1 MKKILSLITAGLL
14 SVSVFAG
21 CGDTASSGLSSGSET
36 KAGESAASTTAKEET
51 TDLTTITIGAT
62 SAPHAEILAQ
72 IVDDLKAEGIELV
85 VTEFN
90 DYQQL
95 NPALS
100 AGDIDANYFQH
111 QPFLDTYN
119 SEKNDTLV
127 SVGKIH
133 YEPFGIYAGKT
144 KSLADLAD
152 GAEIAIPNDTT
163 NGARALLLLQQE
175 GLIKLKDGAGLEASA
190 LDIAENPHNYK
201 ITEIAAAQ
209 LPRSVADVDVAVIN
223 GNYAI
228 EAGFQVKDALAVEAS
243 DSLAAETF
251 GNVLAVRAE
260 DKDSEAIQKVLK
272 ALKSDKVKTFIEE
285 TYAGGVVPLF

>member
-1 MKKILSLITAGLL
+1 MKKFLSLITASLL
-14 SVSVFAG
+14 SVSVLAG
-21 CGDTASSGLSSGSET
+21 CGDTTASSNLNSSTET
-36 KAGESAASTTAKEET
+36 KASEDTASATTAKEET

-133 YEPFGIYAGKT
+133 AGKT